1 MSDQSKTTGAGSM
14 AHLLEAA
21 EHLFSAYRAKYARP
35 STKGIRENAP
45 LRREMGELAIAVAAA
60 KMKEL
65 AND

>member
-1 MSDQSKTTGAGSM
+1 METETTAAGSM

-21 EHLFSAYRAKYARP
+21 ENLFSAYRAKYARP

-65 AND
+65 SHAN